1 MIVLYD
7 EEEEE
12 EEEAL
17 RHPAVENPRL
27 SSGCDVYE

>member
-7 EEEEE
+7 EEEE